1 MPGPEQ
7 MPSMRALPHALLA
20 CAMLGAAFTAQA
32 GDIDKGRCAYKGIPL
47 HGKVKIVNAFPD
59 IKVKV
64 VDAFADI
71 RVKKVSAF
79 ADGCGEWKIVD
90 AFPDFKIQFVDAFP
104 DVTVKW
110 VDAFPGTD

>member
-1 MPGPEQ
+1 
-7 MPSMRALPHALLA
+7 MRALPHALLA

-32 GDIDKGRCAYKGIPL
+32 GDIDKGRCTYKGIPL
-47 HGKVKIVNAFPD
+47 HG
-59 IKVKV
+59 KVKV

-90 AFPDFKIQFVDAFP
+90 AFPDFTVQFVDAFP

-110 VDAFPGTD
+110 VEAFPGTD

>member
-1 MPGPEQ
+1 
-7 MPSMRALPHALLA
+7 MRALPHALLA
-20 CAMLGAAFTAQA
+20 CALLGAAFTAQA
-32 GDIDKGRCAYKGIPL
+32 GDVDKSSCTYKGIPL
-47 HGKVKIVNAFPD
+47 RGKIKIVSAFPD
-59 IKVKV
+59 IRVKV

-79 ADGCGEWKIVD
+79 ADRCGEWKIVD

>member
-1 MPGPEQ
+1 
-7 MPSMRALPHALLA
+7 MRALPHALLA
-20 CAMLGAAFTAQA
+20 CALLGAAFTAQA
-32 GDIDKGRCAYKGIPL
+32 GDVDKKQLRLQRYPL
-47 HGKVKIVNAFPD
+47 RGKVKIVSAFPD
-59 IKVKV
+59 IRVKV

-79 ADGCGEWKIVD
+79 ADRCGEWKIVD

>member
-1 MPGPEQ
+1 M
-7 MPSMRALPHALLA
+7 
-20 CAMLGAAFTAQA
+20 
-32 GDIDKGRCAYKGIPL
+32 
-47 HGKVKIVNAFPD
+47 
-59 IKVKV
+59 

-79 ADGCGEWKIVD
+79 ADRCGEWKIVD